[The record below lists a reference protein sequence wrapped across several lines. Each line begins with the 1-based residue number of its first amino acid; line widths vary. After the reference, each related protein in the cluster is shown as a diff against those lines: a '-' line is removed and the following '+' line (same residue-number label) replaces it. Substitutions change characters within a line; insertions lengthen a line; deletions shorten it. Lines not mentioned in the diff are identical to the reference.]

1 MGKPDAKPKR
11 GDAQKMITYFKDMI
25 ASGAIPTFSGA
36 AELLGVSNLSILRA
50 AGEGGEMGDAF
61 RECRMLLSD
70 YLTVGGLTKR
80 LDSSLV
86 KMLLAELDERSR
98 ESEGVSGLDVTL
110 RVIGRS
116 GEMLD
121 G

>member
-1 MGKPDAKPKR
+1 MGKPNAKPKR

-36 AELLGVSNLSILRA
+36 AEELGLSNLSILRE
-50 AGEGGEMGDAF
+50 AGKGGEMGDAF

-86 KMLLAELDERSR
+86 KMLLADLDERGR
-98 ESEGVSGLDVTL
+98 ESEGASGLDVTL

-116 GEMLD
+116 EERAD